1 MTGFTLGLFVG
12 AVFGGLMVAAYR
24 SGDARR
30 MDEIRRHYEQE
41 LSHARMA
48 LKVLERTR
56 EGERKWF
63 NT

>member
-41 LSHARMA
+41 LCHSRMA
-48 LKVLERTR
+48 LRALEQMRQ
-56 EGERKWF
+56 EERGK
-63 NT
+63 